1 MSFRIPLAVGLL
13 VGFVTSAAAQ
23 APLRLQISDGRVT
36 LHAEN
41 VPIRTILAEWAR
53 VGGTT
58 ILNGDGI
65 AGAPLTLEL
74 EGVPERRALDI
85 VLRSVSGYVV
95 GARQPGKTG
104 ASIYDRIVI
113 LPTSVA
119 PRNPAPTPGV
129 AGSAP
134 GIIRPVMPRPD
145 DQDANDDPDTA
156 QGNDGVPL
164 ARPVPLPRPVVG
176 GVPMPMPGNPP
187 ITVVPDNEPPQQPPT
202 VVGTPT
208 NPFGLPP
215 GASTRPGVITPPPP
229 PQPPAQQQRP

>member
-1 MSFRIPLAVGLL
+1 MSFRIFLAAGIL
-13 VGFVTSAAAQ
+13 VGVAASAAAQ

-41 VPIRTILAEWAR
+41 VPVRTILAEWAR

-58 ILNGDGI
+58 ILNGDRV

-95 GARQPGKTG
+95 AAREPGKPG
-104 ASIYDRIVI
+104 ASLYDRIMI

-119 PRNPAPTPGV
+119 PPSAPAV
-129 AGSAP
+129 AGGAP
-134 GIIRPVMPRPD
+134 GIIRPVMPRPNDQGVSGD
-145 DQDANDDPDTA
+145 DQEAD

-176 GVPMPMPGNPP
+176 GTPTTMPGIPP
-187 ITVVPDNEPPQQPPT
+187 VVTVPENEPPQQPPT

-215 GASTRPGVITPPPP
+215 GASTRPGVIAPPPA
-229 PQPPAQQQRP
+229 PQQPGQQQRP